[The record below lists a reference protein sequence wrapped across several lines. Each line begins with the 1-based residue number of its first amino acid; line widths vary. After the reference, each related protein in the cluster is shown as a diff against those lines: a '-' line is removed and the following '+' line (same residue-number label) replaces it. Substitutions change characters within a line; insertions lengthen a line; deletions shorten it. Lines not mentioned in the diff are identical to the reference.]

1 MTSRF
6 TRRVRLIRPSLQLR
20 LIGAFGAICGLALIT
35 QALVL
40 GALLS
45 HVAATLPSDAQHL
58 ARSIPALVLT
68 ALGVSVALVLPALL
82 LIGVRV
88 TFRVAGPLYRMQR
101 HLTAVARGERPEPC
115 TIRRTDHLQDFCQT
129 MNAALAAAEH
139 RSEAQ
144 DGPGTTRRAAA

>member
-1 MTSRF
+1 MTPQF
-6 TRRVRLIRPSLQLR
+6 ARRIRLIRPSMQLR
-20 LIGAFGAICGLALIT
+20 LISTFGAICGLALLT

-40 GALLS
+40 AVLLN

-58 ARSIPALVLT
+58 ARSIPALVLS

-82 LIGVRV
+82 LIGVRA
-88 TFRVAGPLYRMQR
+88 TFRIAGPLYRMER
-101 HLTAVARGERPEPC
+101 HLAAVARGERPEPC
-115 TIRRTDHLQDFCQT
+115 SIRRTDHLQDFCQT

-144 DGPGTTRRAAA
+144 DSPPPTCRAAA